1 VNAPRVVCAPDK
13 LRGTASAAEAA
24 VALAQG
30 VRRAGGDP
38 VLRPMADGGEGTL
51 AALVA
56 QGVARL
62 EPLVVR
68 GLLGAPRRAA
78 LGVLADGVFLVEV
91 AQAVGR
97 GAEEAGGPLQRGSA
111 GVGDLILGALE
122 RGARRVLV
130 ALGGT
135 LTVDGG
141 LGMLEALGA
150 DVPGGEAAALLG
162 PLRLG
167 LEELDPRLRSVELV
181 ALYDVDVPLCG
192 EDGAALL
199 FGPQKGLDDEQ
210 ARRLDGALAR
220 LAAVLGDDVAL
231 RPGAGA
237 AGGLGAALYALG
249 AQGRPGA
256 AAVRELV
263 GLDAALAG
271 AALCL
276 TAEGSLDRQ
285 SGRGKAPAEVVRA
298 AVAAGVPCVVCGG
311 VVTPDGD
318 AAMRSLGARDVVALG
333 RPGRSLAEARL
344 AVADELEAAAVAA
357 LSGAPC
363 R

>member
-1 VNAPRVVCAPDK
+1 VSAPRVVCAPDK

-24 VALAQG
+24 AALAAG
-30 VRRAGGDP
+30 VRRAGGEP

-51 AALVA
+51 AALAA

-62 EPLVVR
+62 ESLVVR
-68 GLLGAPRRAA
+68 GPLGAPRQAA
-78 LGVLADGVFLVEV
+78 LGVLADGVLLVEV

-97 GAEEAGGPLQRGSA
+97 GAEQAGKPLERGTA
-111 GVGDLILGALE
+111 GVGDLILGAIE

-141 LGMLEALGA
+141 LGMLGTLGA
-150 DVPGGEAAALLG
+150 DVPGVVAAALLG
-162 PLRLG
+162 PLRVG
-167 LEELDPRLRSVELV
+167 LEGVDARVRSVELV

-192 EDGAALL
+192 ADGAALL

-210 ARRLDGALAR
+210 ARRVDDALAR
-220 LAAVLGDDVAL
+220 LAGVLGDDVAL

-256 AAVRELV
+256 AVVRQLV
-263 GLDAALAG
+263 GLDDALAG

-298 AVAAGVPCVVCGG
+298 SVAAGVPCVVCGG
-311 VVTPDGD
+311 VVTPEGD
-318 AAMRSLGARDVVALG
+318 AAMRTLGAREVVALG
-333 RPGRSLAEARL
+333 VPGRPLAEARL
-344 AVADELEAAAVAA
+344 AVADELESAAVAA
-357 LSGAPC
+357 LSQASC